1 MGHVLPARDAGAGD
15 GDLGQSDKSEGG
27 GNWPENVLISLSDFL
42 LLKNSD
48 MSESLC
54 VMIESSL
61 MCLLEVGDESDWVM
75 DPS

>member
-1 MGHVLPARDAGAGD
+1 MLPARDAEGGRD

-42 LLKNSD
+42 LLKNSE

-54 VMIESSL
+54 VMIESPL
-61 MCLLEVGDESDWVM
+61 MCLLEGSDESDWVM